1 MPPGYRRG
9 VTDPSL
15 EDHLVGLELQL
26 VELVEQRERATV
38 QGRGDDAAR
47 IQREVLAL
55 QEEMAR
61 DAEVLARPDAGVAE
75 FHDVA
80 EAGGTASASA
90 PAPAHADPA

>member
-1 MPPGYRRG
+1 M
-9 VTDPSL
+9 TDPSL

-26 VELVEQRERATV
+26 VELVEQRERASV

-47 IQREVLAL
+47 IQREVLTL

-80 EAGGTASASA
+80 EAGEAGEAGGSASA
-90 PAPAHADPA
+90 PEPAPGHADPA